1 MGERSRIIERCS
13 CGAVLDFE
21 CRGAQTRAEQD
32 KADHEFL
39 SRFRTEHVC
48 AIRVPKEGHE

>member
-1 MGERSRIIERCS
+1 MGDRARIIERCS

-21 CRGAQTRAEQD
+21 CRSAQTRGEQD

-48 AIRVPKEGHE
+48 TARTVHESPE